1 MAAAIGFALSLRQS
15 SRYSPQS
22 RKKPSRTSP
31 RGLYDL
37 ARLGS
42 RVWHVS
48 K

>member
-1 MAAAIGFALSLRQS
+1 MAAAMGFALSPLHS
-15 SRYSPQS
+15 SGYSPQS